1 MKIIQRSKEI
11 FKKLIFCYSITQ
23 NLPSFFTL
31 IWHSKLY
38 RFRKNSPKYRIL
50 YNKYFKI
57 SLSLFPDKKI
67 FIRTYAGDID
77 IFYEI
82 FFKKVYEFPEMQM
95 NNPTIIDAGA
105 NVGFGTLYF
114 LFKKPEATIYCIEPD
129 ADNFA
134 FLKKNLQSE
143 IKKGQVMPV
152 MAALTDKDG
161 YVNLQSRRFKYN
173 TEIAKAFSPDE
184 KTVIGYKVQSFL
196 KKYDIT
202 KAGLFKIDIEG
213 AEENIFTEN
222 VSWLQHTE
230 NVIIEF
236 HSERC
241 EKICFEKFESQ
252 KFNFIPHRIMK
263 DTKVFLFAK
272 ND

>member
-23 NLPSFFTL
+23 NLSSFFIL
-31 IWHSKLY
+31 IWQTKLY
-38 RFRKNSPKYRIL
+38 RFRKNSPKYRAL

-57 SLSLFPDKKI
+57 SLSLFPDKKT

-82 FFKKVYEFPEMQM
+82 FFKKVYELPEMKM
-95 NNPTIIDAGA
+95 NNPLIIDAGA
-105 NVGFGTLYF
+105 NVGFATLYF
-114 LFKKPEATIYCIEPD
+114 LFKMPDAIIYCVEPD

-134 FLKKNLQSE
+134 FLKRNLQSE
-143 IKKGQVMPV
+143 IKKDRVMPV

-161 YVNLQSRRFKYN
+161 YVNLQSRVFKYN
-173 TEIAKAFSPDE
+173 TEIAKEFVPNE

-196 KKYDIT
+196 KKYDIRKT
-202 KAGLFKIDIEG
+202 DLFKIDIEG
-213 AEENIFTEN
+213 AEENIFKEDI
-222 VSWLQHTE
+222 SWLKNTA

-236 HSERC
+236 HSEVSKKTC
-241 EKICFEKFESQ
+241 LEKLESQ
-252 KFNFIPHRIMK
+252 KFKCIPHRARK
-263 DTKVFLFAK
+263 DTEVFFFTKKA
-272 ND
+272 